1 MKTIKHLYI
10 LLAVMLCG
18 TMPVMAQNTND
29 NHNKAVFQSTDGDS
43 EVNTDDIQIIRF
55 EGGKVTLVQPWG
67 ETVFDRTLRNLTFF
81 RPQPGTLRLTVDAN
95 IGAEGTDGGNN
106 RAYEING
113 DGDLTS
119 VWRSGDEVYVYADES
134 STTSIG
140 TLTPETYGD
149 RTARLTGNI
158 NATDLNGGETLYLET
173 KPRTF
178 SFATQTGK
186 LSDLFYA
193 KATATVSIVG
203 GNATISDASFTRPMA
218 VVKFTLKDKD
228 VNGNPTFNADALRVT
243 DGTTTVVINDI
254 PAATYTTNGDGVL
267 YVAMP
272 GFTGRD
278 VTVEAYSAGKLYAYT
293 KSNVSF
299 ADSKYYAISI
309 KMSPA
314 TNINLANVFRDITV
328 TDGCTVSGTL
338 ANNVKISIADE
349 ATVTLDGASIN
360 ADRAWTNSNNAGIT
374 CVGNATIIL
383 ADGSTN
389 HVNGFNNKYPG
400 IYVPGDPANSSNN
413 KTLTI
418 KGNGTLNA
426 STILGVN
433 DSGAGI
439 GGSGNSHCGNIRIE
453 GGTINATGGSGATGI
468 GGGWNTSCGNITIT
482 GGSITAVGG
491 IYAAGIGSGAG
502 TGGTSG
508 VCGNILITGGT
519 INATGGDA
527 SAGIGGGKVC
537 GNITISGTSIT
548 ATKGSGAPY
557 SIGAGYNG
565 FCGTVTVNNV
575 EGPISTSPYTF
586 TVTDL
591 NLTISSTA
599 IGKVLCTDGN
609 IYATL
614 SDATSADKTP
624 AAIIAYVGSVTNYCD
639 KLIAIAIDDLSEDK
653 LTWSE
658 GQTAVGTYAAAH
670 PITDG
675 ITTYNSNSTSNLFYD
690 QVSESNS
697 TSATATV
704 LKKGWRLP
712 TVTDWRYIFAGLCG
726 LIDPAPTGGVVK
738 NSGYGNGETLCN
750 AINSAC
756 GNSALHSQ
764 NGGDPVSAGSYWT
777 GSYVDTTDDAWYYN
791 FYSTGAFRIMNQ
803 ENGNKFYCRAIF
815 AY

>member
-697 TSATATV
+697 TSATAKV